1 MRFTLPAGLWPTL
14 VVGLLLVSALPVA
27 AAPALEDSTV
37 SDAPSVVL
45 QSNETPTD
53 SPTPEP
59 TATES
64 PTPEPTA
71 TESPTPEP
79 TATESPTPTDSPT
92 PESTPTE
99 SPTPEP
105 TPTDSPTPEP
115 TATESPTPEPTPT
128 ESPTPEP
135 TATESPTPEPTATE
149 SPTPG
154 QTTTTETTT
163 QSPAPTSSDGGSGG
177 DGGDGGS
184 DGDDEDSGDSDD
196 GGSAGDGG
204 SGSSDD
210 SDDDDD
216 RRRGAGKA
224 RQLGDRL
231 TDSVDATGAGEFQR
245 AQRLIGENYT
255 QTLSTYESLS
265 NKGGAV
271 DAFAGAQSSQQ
282 TYITII
288 REYERTRQQYRTA
301 EQNGNDSGTRQLSR
315 KLTRL
320 ADASN
325 LTAARLQQNYSRI
338 EGRTSVSLDSA
349 SSTVRAG
356 QQWVAEQQAQI
367 DPAELTRTRLQVET
381 DADRVSFSSPATIR
395 GTLTAANGSAI
406 ADRTVAFEIDGQRV
420 TTETDG
426 SGQFAFEYRPTTAKP
441 TDGVTVTYV
450 PLETSPYT
458 RASSDLSLRVEQT
471 TGTLSL
477 SEAPSDA
484 RFDDGVTVRGRVV
497 VDGTPV
503 PGVPVEIRLGNTTLG
518 TNETGADGRFAVTTR
533 LPASVPS
540 GEQPLTASLA
550 MQDRAVTAETA
561 QARVSVAKTSTALT
575 VAVEETT
582 QERVFL
588 SGTLLTDDDTA
599 VDGQQVQFLVEGTV
613 VGTAT
618 TGSSGAYETNVSRSD
633 LRAATDA
640 DEASL
645 QAVYPAENA
654 NLEASRTNVT
664 VPVGGGGLGSLVDF
678 GGGSS
683 LLMAV
688 AGAVLLLFL
697 LLAAWGILRFGAAGV
712 DTDGEDGDDGDG
724 GDDDPS
730 SIGAATTVSQSEVTD
745 DATTT
750 DDTTTASDRPDG
762 NQFSWSDVPD
772 SDDSTTADAQSS
784 QRPVTFDDS
793 TGNSAT
799 SSAAAASGAAAAS
812 AESAESTESVESS
825 EPSASAESPQT
836 AETSQSPDA
845 AESPELSATTD
856 ESAEPTDSVDSVESP
871 DSGGVDDVGQQLTLA
886 REALAEGEYQT
897 AVGRAYETAREY
909 VQTRYDFDAVDSLSS
924 SSSPEAFY
932 ETCHTHDTIDEETL
946 SHLDDLTQLQDKAL
960 YGYGSVSEEEAESA
974 VSHAA
979 AVAGN
984 DRTNTSS

>member
-1 MRFTLPAGLWPTL
+1 M
-14 VVGLLLVSALPVA
+14 
-27 AAPALEDSTV
+27 

-92 PESTPTE
+92 PEPTATE
-99 SPTPEP
+99 
-105 TPTDSPTPEP
+105 SPTPEP
-115 TATESPTPEPTPT
+115 TATESPTPTD
-128 ESPTPEP
+128 SPTPEP

-149 SPTPG
+149 SPTPEPTATDSPTPD

-163 QSPAPTSSDGGSGG
+163 QSPVPTSSDGGSGG

-184 DGDDEDSGDSDD
+184 DGDDGDSGDSDD
-196 GGSAGDGG
+196 GSSAGDGG
-204 SGSSDD
+204 SGSSDDSDD

-245 AQRLIGENYT
+245 AQRLVGENYT

-395 GTLTAANGSAI
+395 GTLTATNGSAI
-406 ADRTVAFEIDGQRV
+406 ADRTVAFEINGQRV
-420 TTETDG
+420 RTETDG
-426 SGQFAFEYRPTTAKP
+426 SGQFSFEYRPTTVKP
-441 TDGVTVTYV
+441 ADGVTVTYV

-484 RFDDGVTVRGRVV
+484 RFGDEVTVRGRVV

-518 TNETGADGRFAVTTR
+518 TNETGADGRFAVTTG
-533 LPASVPS
+533 LPASVPA

-561 QARVSVAKTSTALT
+561 QARVSVAKTSTELT
-575 VAVEETT
+575 VAVEETA

-588 SGTLLTDDDTA
+588 SGTLLTDDDTG

-640 DEASL
+640 DEATL

-654 NLEASRTNVT
+654 NLEASRANVT

-712 DTDGEDGDDGDG
+712 DTDDEDGDDGDDG
-724 GDDDPS
+724 DDPS
-730 SIGAATTVSQSEVTD
+730 STGAATTASQSEVTD

-772 SDDSTTADAQSS
+772 GDESTTADAQSS

-793 TGNSAT
+793 TDNSAT

-812 AESAESTESVESS
+812 AESAESTESAESS
-825 EPSASAESPQT
+825 EPAESAESPQT
-836 AETSQSPDA
+836 AETSRSPDA
-845 AESPELSATTD
+845 AESPEPSATTD

-871 DSGGVDDVGQQLTLA
+871 DSDGVDDVGQQLTVA

-909 VQTRYDFDAVDSLSS
+909 VQTRYDFDAVDSLSA

-932 ETCHTHDTIDEETL
+932 ETCRTHDTIDEETL

-984 DRTNTSS
+984 GRTNTSS